1 MGKVFLTMAAILAVE
16 LVAYWIFVMATGF
29 TLPNEDLGYVIGAM
43 LAYLAYVS
51 AVVIGS
57 KRDW

>member
-16 LVAYWIFVMATGF
+16 LTAYWIFAMATSF

-43 LAYLAYVS
+43 LAYVAYVS
-51 AVVIGS
+51 AVVIGN